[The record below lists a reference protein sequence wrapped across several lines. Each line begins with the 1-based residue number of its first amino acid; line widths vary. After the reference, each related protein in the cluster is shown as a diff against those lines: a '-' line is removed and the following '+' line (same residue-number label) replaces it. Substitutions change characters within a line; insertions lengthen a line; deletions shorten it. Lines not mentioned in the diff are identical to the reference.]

1 MFADFLIFLVG
12 ALFFDRVGFSQ
23 LKNTAGMFR
32 SVEDSF
38 TYRSV
43 AFPRLVI
50 LPVAAALFAYSRHAN
65 AGSTVAAIAGI
76 ALGLGVLMVPWCRF
90 LRSRL

>member
-12 ALFFDRVGFSQ
+12 ALFLDRVGFSQ
-23 LKNTAGMFR
+23 LRNTAGMFR

-43 AFPRLVI
+43 AFL
-50 LPVAAALFAYSRHAN
+50 A
-65 AGSTVAAIAGI
+65 
-76 ALGLGVLMVPWCRF
+76 
-90 LRSRL
+90 